1 MNLLP
6 YHDLYVT
13 VPLQP
18 SPLWTRSKREEFIVR
33 AASKCEYYGTGHG
46 LAFQISAAYCA
57 IVRSLENFP
66 EPAMFRIPLR
76 AHWSWSAWSSHNRR
90 SASR

>member
-6 YHDLYVT
+6 YRDLYVT

-18 SPLWTRSKREEFIVR
+18 SRLWTRSKREDFIVR

-46 LAFQISAAYCA
+46 LAFQISAAYWA

-66 EPAMFRIPLR
+66 DPAIFKIALR
-76 AHWSWSAWSSHNRR
+76 AHASSSACNSQSL
-90 SASR
+90 